1 MKINGE
7 HYRAIWLAEDG
18 RTVKVINQKVL
29 PHAFEIVDLTTMEE
43 AAVAIE
49 TMLVRGA
56 PLIGATGAHGVA
68 LAMAQDPSDGML
80 EKCHARL
87 LKTRPTAVN
96 LRWALDKL
104 FAHLKPLEP
113 QERVAIA
120 YKRAGEIC
128 DQDVATCEAIGR
140 NGLKIIKKL
149 VEEKDAGQPINI
161 LTHCNAG

>member
-7 HYRAIWLAEDG
+7 HYRAIWLDDDNQ
-18 RTVKVINQKVL
+18 TVKVINQKVL
-29 PHAFEIVDLTTMEE
+29 PHALEIVDLDDMET
-43 AAVAIE
+43 AAAAIE

-56 PLIGATGAHGVA
+56 PLIGATGAYGMA
-68 LAMAQDPSDGML
+68 LAMRQDPSDAML
-80 EKCHARL
+80 EKSHARL

-113 QERVAIA
+113 HERAAVA

-149 VEEKDAGQPINI
+149 ASMR
-161 LTHCNAG
+161 